1 MQIQEL
7 MTSNVHSVSPETSI
21 KVAAT
26 KMRDL
31 DVGSL
36 AVIENGQLC
45 GIVTDRD
52 ICCQCVA
59 EDLDAFET
67 EVAEIMSHDV
77 TSCFSDQDIT
87 DAAEIMEEM
96 QIRRLAVLNHDDS
109 IAGVLTVDDLARG
122 SHNLAGEVLEAT
134 TSMH

>member
-7 MTSNVHSVSPETSI
+7 MTSNVQSVSPETSI
-21 KVAAT
+21 KAAAT

-59 EDLDAFET
+59 EDLDPVEI
-67 EVAEIMSHDV
+67 EVSEIMSEEV
-77 TSCFSDQDIT
+77 TSCFSDQDIN

>member
-7 MTSNVHSVSPETSI
+7 MTRTVLSVSPETSI
-21 KVAAT
+21 KEAAC
-26 KMRDL
+26 KMSDL

-45 GIVTDRD
+45 GIITDRD
-52 ICCQCVA
+52 ICIRCVA
-59 EDLDAFET
+59 EDLDTFET
-67 EVAEIMSHDV
+67 EVAEIMSLDV

-96 QIRRLAVLNHDDS
+96 QIRRLAAKNHDNS
-109 IAGVLTVDDLARG
+109 IAGVLSVDDLARG
-122 SHNLAGEVLEAT
+122 SHDLAGEVLEAT
-134 TSMH
+134 NSMH